1 MTRQEPQEC
10 VLLKYGELALK
21 GRNRGLFERHL
32 LQAVEH
38 AMRTDGEQVR
48 ISRREGVLVLSHG
61 LPRHELMERAVHVF
75 GVSVVQ
81 PALRTACD
89 VGAATEAVL
98 LALAGKYGDHDR
110 GARTFA
116 IRARRRNKTFPMTSH
131 ELAAH
136 IGERV
141 RDVHG
146 WRVDLGQPDV
156 EVVVE
161 ADKREVFVS
170 LERHRGQGGLP
181 AGASGRALVL
191 LSGGY
196 DSPVAAH
203 RAMRRGLRCEFVHF
217 SGAPYTDPSST
228 YKAYALLREL
238 DRYQGRSRLHVVA
251 IGKAQRALATAG
263 AGKLQVI
270 AQRRL
275 MVRLASELA
284 RELNAQALVTGDSI
298 GQVASQTL
306 SNLATVEQASSVPV
320 LRPLLTW
327 DKSEIIA
334 EAERIGTADI
344 SALPDEDCCALL
356 APPRV
361 ATRTGPGEFEG
372 IEGRVELAELVPKL
386 LADAQVLTVGG
397 TRSQAG
403 PLA

>member
-1 MTRQEPQEC
+1 MSGQAPQEC

-38 AMRTDGEQVR
+38 AVRTDGEPVR
-48 ISRREGVLVLSHG
+48 ITRREGVLVLSHG
-61 LPRHELMERAVHVF
+61 LPQRELIERAGRVF

-81 PALRTACD
+81 PALRTTCD
-89 VGAATEAVL
+89 VDAATGAVL
-98 LALAGKYGDHDR
+98 LALAGKYGERDN
-110 GARTFA
+110 ATRTFA
-116 IRARRRNKTFPMTSH
+116 VRARRRNKTFPLTSH

-141 RDVHG
+141 REVRG
-146 WRVDLGQPDV
+146 WRVDLGGPDV
-156 EVVVE
+156 EIVVE
-161 ADKREVFVS
+161 ADRQEVFVS

-181 AGASGRALVL
+181 VGASGRSLVL
-191 LSGGY
+191 LSGGF

-217 SGAPYTDPSST
+217 SGAPFTDPSST

-263 AGKLQVI
+263 AGKLQII

-275 MVRLASELA
+275 MVRVASELA
-284 RELNAQALVTGDSI
+284 KELNAQALVTGDSI

-327 DKSEIIA
+327 DKDEIIA
-334 EAERIGTADI
+334 EAERIGTAEI
-344 SALPDEDCCALL
+344 SALPDEDCCGLL

-361 ATRTGPGEFEG
+361 ATKTGPGEFEG

-397 TRSQAG
+397 PRRRSG
-403 PLA
+403 PVA